1 MVWGVPERSTE
12 RMDVHMQMAE
22 AVRQACLAAAL
33 QAYEDAGLSGLCHE
47 GRWEC
52 AVDAMRALPLRSLL
66 QALLEA
72 QGSAE
77 DGAAP
82 PSDRGALRR
91 RRSQSG
97 SASRSRAMSASVL

>member
-1 MVWGVPERSTE
+1 MTERWQRDPGAAGTRRFRAAYLTVWGVPERSTE

-52 AVDAMRALPLRSLL
+52 AVDAIRARPLRPLVH
-66 QALLEA
+66 ALLRP
-72 QGSAE
+72 AE
-77 DGAAP
+77 HEEGGGHT
-82 PSDRGALRR
+82 S
-91 RRSQSG
+91 
-97 SASRSRAMSASVL
+97 